1 MIHDIF
7 IALKKGI
14 LLFSKSYIDE
24 KKEYDDDLVSSF
36 LTAIISF
43 AAEMGEDS
51 VEAMSFKNLKFV
63 YGIFGK
69 LSVIFLVDKEDNEDL
84 VKKKIKRVGESFLL
98 KYHKILPSW
107 KGNVSL
113 FKDFEVDDVIKS
125 TVKIVFMGPGGV
137 GKTTITRLIKGD
149 MIPVEY
155 IPTIGLNIS
164 DIAFSDELGIVCWD
178 LAGQTQFQK
187 TWVNFAEDADIIFL
201 VCDSTEESLR
211 EILDLYQKFKF
222 LERRNI
228 VFHVIANKQDLENR
242 LTPEYIQ
249 QRTNLETFGLVAILP
264 ENREKIHRILKMK
277 VGEKIGETFLKIKES
292 KSKIS
297 NQKDEIMFYLR
308 NLKAQLSK
316 LIDISDTIFGSINF
330 WIDKIH
336 FYPGD
341 VLSEED
347 QLQLDNVMKEWNE
360 NVRLILQRYYVG
372 SEKET
377 ICPFCG
383 YQLGEKEIG
392 LKICPECIN
401 ELRRCHICNGF
412 IKEEDKILKCGFC
425 LIEAHEEHF
434 LKWLEYSDKCP
445 NPKCSKKISYN
456 DLKTV

>member
-14 LLFSKSYIDE
+14 LLFHKGYVDE
-24 KKEYDDDLVSSF
+24 QKGYDDDLVSSF

-51 VEAMSFKNLKFV
+51 VESMSFKNLKFV

-69 LSVIFLVDKEDNEDL
+69 LAVIFLVDKDDNEDL
-84 VKKKIKRVGESFLL
+84 IKKKIKRVGESFLL

-107 KGNVSL
+107 RGNVTL
-113 FKDFEVDDVIKS
+113 FSEFEIDDIIRS

-137 GKTTITRLIKGD
+137 GKTSICKLIKGD

-178 LAGQTQFQK
+178 LAGQAQFEK

-201 VCDSTEESLR
+201 VCDSTEETLR
-211 EILDLYQKFKF
+211 EIIDLYQKFKF
-222 LERRNI
+222 LERKNI
-228 VFHVIANKQDLENR
+228 TFHVIANKQDLENR

-249 QRTNLETFGLVAILP
+249 RRISLETFGLVAILP

-292 KSKIS
+292 KSKRS
-297 NQKDEIMFYLR
+297 NQKDELIFYLR
-308 NLKAQLSK
+308 NLKGQLSK

-330 WIDKIH
+330 WIDKIK
-336 FYPGD
+336 YYAED
-341 VLSEED
+341 ELSEED
-347 QLQLDNVMKEWNE
+347 QKLLDKVMKDWND
-360 NVRLILQRYYVG
+360 NVRLILEKYYVG
-372 SEKET
+372 NEKQV
-377 ICPFCG
+377 ICPHCG
-383 YQLGEKEIG
+383 YELSENEFK
-392 LKICPECIN
+392 LKICPECIG
-401 ELRRCHICNGF
+401 ELRRCHICNSF
-412 IKEEDKILKCGFC
+412 INEEDKILKCGFC

-434 LKWLEYSDKCP
+434 LKWLEYSNKC
-445 NPKCSKKISYN
+445 PKCSKKITLN
-456 DLKTV
+456 DLKTF